1 MAIFIYKIA
10 IIPRHSMRVS
20 PSCILQTYALSS
32 SPPETAMELFTG
44 SIDTENT
51 EADDKDSDWIVLM
64 KFKKITT
71 TKYALKR
78 YMHRRRERYYHCFQC
93 YATFKIKM
101 LKIAMGILYGILVY
115 RNGFTTP
122 RTFRQQQLQIGLN
135 HWYKITAV
143 FAVRIQ
149 TYQKVCH
156 RQHFYHE
163 CEGTL
168 LWQTMKGTIW
178 LTKPYYQEH
187 IDFEVWAAVKTVL
200 NFFIWSIHYWSAS
213 HISACRKVSV
223 FTSVFIIA

>member
-1 MAIFIYKIA
+1 
-10 IIPRHSMRVS
+10 MRVS

-156 RQHFYHE
+156 RQHFYH
-163 CEGTL
+163 GKPWKVPFD
-168 LWQTMKGTIW
+168 WQNPI
-178 LTKPYYQEH
+178 TKS
-187 IDFEVWAAVKTVL
+187 ILILKFEQQWKQ
-200 NFFIWSIHYWSAS
+200 
-213 HISACRKVSV
+213 C
-223 FTSVFIIA
+223 

>member
-1 MAIFIYKIA
+1 M
-10 IIPRHSMRVS
+10 SVS

-44 SIDTENT
+44 SIDTEKT
-51 EADDKDSDWIVLM
+51 EADDKDSNWIVLM
-64 KFKKITT
+64 KLKKTTTT

-78 YMHRRRERYYHCFQC
+78 YMHRGRERYYHCFQC
-93 YATFKIKM
+93 YATFTIKM

-122 RTFRQQQLQIGLN
+122 KTFRQQQLQIGLN
-135 HWYKITAV
+135 QWYKIKAV

-168 LWQTMKGTIW
+168 LWQTMKSTVPLW
-178 LTKPYYQEH
+178 LSKLYCQEH
-187 IDFEVWAAVKTVL
+187 FDFHGRPSSSENSVKYFYLINTL
-200 NFFIWSIHYWSAS
+200 LKCITYQ
-213 HISACRKVSV
+213 CL
-223 FTSVFIIA
+223 